1 MNSSQISTSGG
12 MSASQQKEAIRIIDG
27 LMDFVRWYE
36 KNIDDDLD
44 YHQPWASKADNFLAS
59 LKEPEDSGYC
69 CPACGRP
76 YIKEPDDRCPSCGNK
91 GEIPAFYGRGGEA
104 FMRPCPDP
112 WHDQKEESE

>member
-1 MNSSQISTSGG
+1 MTPE
-12 MSASQQKEAIRIIDG
+12 QQKEAIQELKEWI
-27 LMDFVRWYE
+27 YTTE
-36 KNIDDDLD
+36 
-44 YHQPWASKADNFLAS
+44 ADVESWGPRKEHHPLWHNYRDTKNFLAR